1 MSDSELKYQV
11 VFVNKKV
18 KSGWEMLAQ
27 KFPERMETCRFFLEN
42 NPEDRRKAIGILK
55 KLHPP
60 YEGIL
65 QYDITKDNYR
75 IWYRVDRQQRLV
87 IIKYAGSHPD

>member
-1 MSDSELKYQV
+1 MSDSENRYQI
-11 VFVNKKV
+11 VFANKKV
-18 KSGWEMLAQ
+18 NIDWEVLSQ
-27 KFPERMETCRFFLEN
+27 KYPERVEACRQFLEN
-42 NPEDRRKAIGILK
+42 NPEDRRQAVGILK

-75 IWYRVDRQQRLV
+75 VWYRVDRLKKMV
-87 IIKYAGSHPD
+87 IIKYAGAHPD